1 MTGVRR
7 ARAGFTLVEIL
18 VALVILAFG
27 LAAILTLFSQATR
40 THKRSVDAT
49 AVAALAQAVLADAQ
63 ADLDAGAAP
72 KPVQGQT
79 FPGFSAEYRYDLEF
93 TALGGPGYEVRVVVK
108 YGGTGAGARQETFE
122 TVLIRNGVTPQG
134 GAGAG
139 GAAPKKGAPAKG
151 GS

>member
-1 MTGVRR
+1 MTGGGRSR
-7 ARAGFTLVEIL
+7 SGFTLVEIL

-63 ADLDAGAAP
+63 AELDRGAAP
-72 KPVQGQT
+72 NPVQNQT
-79 FPGFSAEYRYDLEF
+79 YPGVSPEYKYDLEF
-93 TALGGPGYEVRVVVK
+93 TALGGPGFQVRVVVK
-108 YGGTGAGARQETFE
+108 YGGAGALARQETFE
-122 TVLIRNGVTPQG
+122 TVLIRNAAPGSG
-134 GAGAG
+134 GAG
-139 GAAPKKGAPAKG
+139 PKKKQPAKG